1 MTSYLF
7 PSDVCLSVCLF
18 SLQIYYSGQTYYS
31 LETSKE
37 IDNPDQRIA
46 EDVRA
51 FTQVSLEFLI
61 TILTSCIDLVSF
73 SSILYS

>member
-1 MTSYLF
+1 M
-7 PSDVCLSVCLF
+7 
-18 SLQIYYSGQTYYS
+18 
-31 LETSKE
+31 K
-37 IDNPDQRIA
+37 
-46 EDVRA
+46 A